1 MTLRSCPSIRIF
13 PVVGRSTPPSR
24 LSSVVLPQPLGP
36 MMATASPF
44 FTSHVLSRS
53 ACTSSAAI
61 VYFLLTLSTR
71 TSTPL
76 CSNILYSLAGP
87 HPRSLMP
94 RVRGALRACSRWHG
108 RRRFCSLAGRF
119 PANFFSL
126 ALGPHPQREL
136 SHTPRR
142 GFPCTRLGVAARA
155 FSLAPGPHGHPN
167 AAAPLGT
174 PPSRREL

>member
-87 HPRSLMP
+87 KLFLTGGGAPPPPRAIADASP
-94 RVRGALRACSRWHG
+94 RIRMSSARHCP
-108 RRRFCSLAGRF
+108 RRFFTGGGAPPPP
-119 PANFFSL
+119 PAI
-126 ALGPHPQREL
+126 P
-136 SHTPRR
+136 PR
-142 GFPCTRLGVAARA
+142 PPPNPLCP
-155 FSLAPGPHGHPN
+155 APDG
-167 AAAPLGT
+167 
-174 PPSRREL
+174 

>member
-76 CSNILYSLAGP
+76 CSNIFLLS
-87 HPRSLMP
+87 
-94 RVRGALRACSRWHG
+94 RGAQT
-108 RRRFCSLAGRF
+108 
-119 PANFFSL
+119 FFNW
-126 ALGPHPQREL
+126 
-136 SHTPRR
+136 RR
-142 GFPCTRLGVAARA
+142 GPTPAASYRLCLASDSHVLGSAWPPALFHLRPGPTGTPTRLPRW
-155 FSLAPGPHGHPN
+155 
-167 AAAPLGT
+167 
-174 PPSRREL
+174 

>member
-61 VYFLLTLSTR
+61 LYRLLTLSTR

-76 CSNILYSLAGP
+76 CSNILLSLSRGPNFFSLAAGP
-87 HPRSLMP
+87 HPRRALSL
-94 RVRGALRACSRWHG
+94 
-108 RRRFCSLAGRF
+108 
-119 PANFFSL
+119 
-126 ALGPHPQREL
+126 
-136 SHTPRR
+136 TPRL
-142 GFPCTRLGVAARA
+142 GFARPRLGIAA
-155 FSLAPGPHGHPN
+155 G
-167 AAAPLGT
+167 AAVPIRRLPPLH
-174 PPSRREL
+174 RL